1 MRKRLLLGGLGWCF
15 FGVGAVNG
23 SPQFFGKSFGKD
35 RGHARARLEFL
46 MDEQGNAYPIDDPH
60 ATELT
65 ALYQRSLGQDASTEA
80 VQAMLSYTPVFGDLA
95 GNDHLAAALLG
106 ALQSLQTRGVQAT
119 LEAVNRGELD
129 A

>member
-1 MRKRLLLGGLGWCF
+1 MHYLR
-15 FGVGAVNG
+15 GV
-23 SPQFFGKSFGKD
+23 
-35 RGHARARLEFL
+35 
-46 MDEQGNAYPIDDPH
+46 DEQGNAYPIDDPH